1 MLPPSISNILSDI
14 DEDLA
19 SANRLRQD
27 AESYVL
33 HAKASAHDLLVQA
46 LRLSIGAA
54 NHARNALFVSH
65 LSDPRTTV
73 SPTTAPA
80 FSPEALAAMEEL
92 DATTKLAQPTIDPL
106 APVEVVPAAQPNPTP
121 AADPLDAPRSRG
133 RRRRGETVG
142 APATPTEA
150 TPAPERDALPNA
162 LPEPDALDLPGEPV
176 GDDVVVAAPAPEVAT
191 DVALPASLDD
201 IFGSPP
207 AEYDPLG
214 D

>member
-1 MLPPSISNILSDI
+1 MQPTTETLSQILHDADVRVAFAKADI
-14 DEDLA
+14 LDGLLV
-19 SANRLRQD
+19 RLRRVVVED
-27 AESYVL
+27 
-33 HAKASAHDLLVQA
+33 
-46 LRLSIGAA
+46 IGRDVRAQ
-54 NHARNALFVSH
+54 LE
-65 LSDPRTTV
+65 P
-73 SPTTAPA
+73 APA
-80 FSPEALAAMEEL
+80 FSPQALAAMEAL
-92 DATTKLAQPTIDPL
+92 DAAAGLPPAIDPL
-106 APVEVVPAAQPNPTP
+106 APVEATPAAQPSPSP

-150 TPAPERDALPNA
+150 APAPERDALPDA

-176 GDDVVVAAPAPEVAT
+176 GDDVVAATPEAT
-191 DVALPASLDD
+191 PEIALPASLDD

>member
-1 MLPPSISNILSDI
+1 MQPPSISNILSTI

-46 LRLSIGAA
+46 LHRSISAA
-54 NHARNALFVSH
+54 NHARNALYVSH
-65 LSDPRTTV
+65 LSDPRTTIA
-73 SPTTAPA
+73 PTTAPA
-80 FSPEALAAMEEL
+80 FSPEALAAMEQF
-92 DATTKLAQPTIDPL
+92 DATTKPAPTIDPL
-106 APVEVVPAAQPNPTP
+106 ADTAPAAQPNPTP

-150 TPAPERDALPNA
+150 APAPERDTLPDA

-176 GDDVVVAAPAPEVAT
+176 GDDVATPALETTPEAQ
-191 DVALPASLDD
+191 LPASLDD
-201 IFGSPP
+201 IFGAPP

>member
-1 MLPPSISNILSDI
+1 MQPPSISNILSTI

-46 LRLSIGAA
+46 LHRSMSAA
-54 NHARNALFVSH
+54 NHARNALYVSH

-73 SPTTAPA
+73 APTTAPA
-80 FSPEALAAMEEL
+80 FSPEALAAMEQF
-92 DATTKLAQPTIDPL
+92 DATTKPAPIIDPL
-106 APVEVVPAAQPNPTP
+106 APADTAPAAQPSPTP

-150 TPAPERDALPNA
+150 APAPERDA

-176 GDDVVVAAPAPEVAT
+176 GDDVAAPAPAPETTPEA
-191 DVALPASLDD
+191 ALPASLDD
-201 IFGSPP
+201 IFGAPP